1 MSIEDVLDLLVC
13 PQCRNPLGFGPEHHS
28 VRCAAGHAFDL
39 SRQGYLNLLGSK
51 PPRNADTASMVSAR
65 DRFLAQGHYGPVA
78 DRVRKLAVDFGSERP
93 NVAEVGAGTGYYL
106 AEVLEALAG
115 ARGIALDVSIAA
127 SRRAARSHP
136 RVGAVVADVW
146 RLLPL
151 AERSLDIIMNVFAP
165 RNSAEFRRVLSDSGR
180 LITVSPEPDHL
191 QELRW
196 PLRLLQIQER
206 KQERLAATLT
216 ADFVEESRERLCFHP
231 RLGADSL
238 ADLVAMGP
246 NAFHRSDD
254 ERDDAL
260 AGIEVPMDVSV
271 AVSLSVWAPRS

>member
-1 MSIEDVLDLLVC
+1 MSIEDVIDLLVC
-13 PQCRNPLGFGPEHHS
+13 PRCRSPFGFGPQHHS
-28 VRCAAGHAFDL
+28 VRCATGHAFDL
-39 SRQGYLNLLGSK
+39 SRQGYLNLLGRK

-65 DRFLAQGHYGPVA
+65 DRFLAQGHYGPIA
-78 DRVRKLAVDFGSERP
+78 DRVRRLAADFGSEP
-93 NVAEVGAGTGYYL
+93 ANVAEVGAGTGYYL
-106 AEVLEALAG
+106 AEVLEGVAG
-115 ARGIALDVSIAA
+115 ARGIALDVSVAA

-136 RVGAVVADVW
+136 RVGAVVADAW

-151 AERSLDIIMNVFAP
+151 AERRVDIILNVFAP

-191 QELRW
+191 QELRGT
-196 PLRLLQIQER
+196 LRLLQIQGR
-206 KQERLAATLT
+206 KQERLAAILT

-231 RLGADSL
+231 RWGTDSL
-238 ADLVAMGP
+238 TDLVAMGP

-260 AGIEVPMDVSV
+260 AGIEVPMDVTV